1 MKIIGKGH
9 NTYIVEMTEAD
20 MAAIVGETYF
30 SSSAQDKLEALGVFT
45 RTSYSGREIRVGATV
60 ELANRFDRM
69 KKIEYKHAELKD
81 VGKKLRAMAALLDEL
96 GNAVIVP
103 PAEEKP
109 DA

>member
-20 MAAIVGETYF
+20 MAAIVGET
-30 SSSAQDKLEALGVFT
+30 S
-45 RTSYSGREIRVGATV
+45 
-60 ELANRFDRM
+60 
-69 KKIEYKHAELKD
+69 ELKD

-96 GNAVIVP
+96 GSAVIVP
-103 PAEEKP
+103 PAKEKP